1 MCARL
6 YPYPRPH
13 LHISPLSQF
22 PPLRPSPSFSPSSG
36 HCCEP
41 RPPFVCR
48 IHIHELQMNDS
59 TVDFA
64 EDVGVQL
71 TVHRARIQL
80 NATWQAQLGAW

>member
-1 MCARL
+1 M
-6 YPYPRPH
+6 
-13 LHISPLSQF
+13 
-22 PPLRPSPSFSPSSG
+22 
-36 HCCEP
+36 
-41 RPPFVCR
+41 CR

-64 EDVGVQL
+64 EDVGMQL